1 MNYYYTDRTNQPRG
15 PIGVEELRNL
25 ARSGQLNSATMVAAV
40 GSPHWIPLSAVVP
53 DIALATAGIT
63 DPFAVWSLILGI
75 AGFFACWACCG
86 PILSIPAVILGH
98 ISRVNIKRDPG
109 LGGKGL
115 AIAGLVTGYVAIALF
130 LLYFFVVG
138 SVAFLGALT
147 DAAN

>member
-15 PIGVEELRNL
+15 PVGMAELRNL
-25 ARSGQLNSATMVAAV
+25 AAAGQLNQATMVAAV
-40 GSPHWIPLSAVVP
+40 GSAHWIPIANVLP
-53 DIALATAGIT
+53 DLRLAAAGRT
-63 DPFAVWSLILGI
+63 DPLAVWSLVLGI

-98 ISRVNIKRDPG
+98 ISLVNIKRDPG
-109 LGGKGL
+109 LEGKGL

-130 LLYFFVVG
+130 LLYFFVAG
-138 SVAFLGALT
+138 SAAFLGALT